1 MSALPPSPADP
12 TAPKP
17 ARPAAT
23 IHEVA
28 RLAGVA
34 IITVSRSFTQ
44 PGKLSPGTLSKV
56 REAVARTGYVPNRAA
71 GTLRLARSGFVAVLV
86 PTLKGQNFSGLI
98 EGLTTTLAE
107 HGHQVLI
114 GEVGYSGPREDDLLR
129 SVIGRRPDGI
139 VITGVMHSA
148 EGRALLAQSGIPVV
162 ETWDVTPTPVDML
175 VGASHEA
182 IGYAACTY
190 LARRG
195 RRRLAHV
202 GGDDERAARRARS
215 FVQAASHFGLE
226 APVLHTVRSPSTH
239 ADGRLALG
247 ELLARRPD
255 IDAICCGSDPLAMGV
270 MTEARVR
277 GLAVPDRLAVMGSGD
292 SEYAATHVPSLTS
305 IRIDG
310 LQAGRIAAR
319 LVLDRLQGV
328 PIEHKVV
335 DLGFEIVERE
345 SA

>member
-1 MSALPPSPADP
+1 MPPAPAQ
-12 TAPKP
+12 
-17 ARPAAT
+17 RPAAT

-28 RLAGVA
+28 RLAGVS
-34 IITVSRSFTQ
+34 IITVSRAFTQ
-44 PGKLSPGTLSKV
+44 PKKLSPSTLTKV

-71 GTLRLARSGFVAVLV
+71 GTLRLARSGFVAALV
-86 PTLKGQNFSGLI
+86 PTLKGHNFSGLI
-98 EGLTTTLAE
+98 EGLTTVLAE

-114 GEVGYSGPREDDLLR
+114 GEVGYGGTREDELLR

-162 ETWDVTPTPVDML
+162 ETWDVTPTPIDML

-190 LARRG
+190 LARHG

-202 GGDDERAARRARS
+202 GGDDDRAARRARS
-215 FVQAASHFGLE
+215 FVQAARHFGLE
-226 APVLHTVRSPSTH
+226 EPVLHTVHSPSTH

-247 ELLARRPD
+247 ELLARRAD
-255 IDAICCGSDPLAMGV
+255 VDGICCGSDTLAMGV
-270 MTEARVR
+270 MTEARMR
-277 GLAVPDRLAVMGSGD
+277 GLDVPGRIAVMGSGD
-292 SEYAATHVPSLTS
+292 AEFAATLAPSLTS
-305 IRIDG
+305 VRIDG
-310 LQAGRIAAR
+310 LQAGRIAAK
-319 LVLDRLQGV
+319 LIIDRLQGT
-328 PIEHKVV
+328 PIEQKVV